1 MNRLLMLASSIP
13 QPSSFIWVCDR
24 QCEQA
29 CTCGVVMYIRDYGV
43 ESCILTKTM
52 RSCNGRPYIL
62 HILEELHSPLTQ
74 SLN

>member
-13 QPSSFIWVCDR
+13 QPPSFCDQ

-29 CTCGVVMYIRDYGV
+29 RTCGVVIYIREYGV
-43 ESCILTKTM
+43 ESCILIKTM

-62 HILEELHSPLTQ
+62 YILEELHSPLTQ
-74 SLN
+74 SLY